1 MTGPLDGLVV
11 ADFSRVLAG
20 PFATMVLADLGA
32 TVVKVEQPGL
42 GDETRHWG
50 PPWTDAG
57 DSSYYECVNRT
68 KRSIALDLSAPEDLA
83 IAKRLVRR
91 ADVLVQNF
99 RPGVMARFGLDV
111 DSVSAD
117 NRRLVYCSISGFG
130 DSNGAELPGYDFIVQ
145 AVGGL
150 MSITGE
156 EEGVPQKVGVAL
168 VDVLTGK
175 DAVIGILAALADRHR
190 TGEGQHLRVDLL
202 SSLLGALVNQAA
214 ATLTT
219 GNAPTRLGNR
229 HPSIAP
235 YQTVRCRGGTLAL
248 ACGNDRQFARLA
260 RAVDRPDL
268 ETDNRF
274 ITNAARVANL
284 PALITEL
291 ELALSRDSPSAWAK
305 KFNAAG
311 LAAGVVGDIASAID
325 LADSL
330 NLTPVIPLPGGHTPQ
345 IRHPVRYSRTQLV
358 LPTSPPALDAD
369 RDLIKA
375 WLVADGTDMLPS
387 PGQHPIPKI
396 QRKRVT

>member
-1 MTGPLDGLVV
+1 MRGPLDGLVV

-20 PFATMVLADLGA
+20 PFATMALADLGA

-68 KRSIALDLSAPEDLA
+68 KRSIALDLSAPDDLA
-83 IAKRLVRR
+83 MAKRLVRR

-111 DSVSAD
+111 ESVSAD
-117 NRRLVYCSISGFG
+117 NPRLVYCSISGFG

-156 EEGVPQKVGVAL
+156 EDGVPQKVGVAV
-168 VDVLTGK
+168 VDVLTSK
-175 DAVIGILAALADRHR
+175 DAVIGILAALADRAR
-190 TGEGQHLRVDLL
+190 TGQGQHLRVDLL

-219 GNAPTRLGNR
+219 GNAPARMGNR

-260 RAVDRPDL
+260 RTVDRPDL
-268 ETDNRF
+268 EADDRF
-274 ITNAARVANL
+274 ATNAARVANL

-291 ELALSRDSPSAWAK
+291 ESALVKDSPSVWAE
-305 KFNAAG
+305 KFNRAG
-311 LAAGVVGDIASAID
+311 LAAGVVGDIASAIH

-330 NLTPVIPLPGGHTPQ
+330 NLMPVIPLPGGHTPQ
-345 IRHPVRYSRTQLV
+345 IRHPVRYSRTQV
-358 LPTSPPALDAD
+358 APPTSPPAMDAD
-369 RDLIKA
+369 GDLVRA
-375 WLVADGTDMLPS
+375 WLAADGTDRLPD
-387 PGQHPIPKI
+387 PGECPLPNTHE
-396 QRKRVT
+396 KRAT

>member
-1 MTGPLDGLVV
+1 MRGPLDGLVV

-20 PFATMVLADLGA
+20 PFATMALADFGA

-68 KRSIALDLSAPEDLA
+68 KRSIALDLSAPDELA
-83 IAKRLVRR
+83 MAKRLVRR

-99 RPGVMARFGLDV
+99 RPGVMDRFGLDV
-111 DSVSAD
+111 ESVSAD
-117 NRRLVYCSISGFG
+117 NPRLVYCSISGFG
-130 DSNGAELPGYDFIVQ
+130 DSDGAELPGYDFIVQ

-156 EEGVPQKVGVAL
+156 EDGVPQKVGVAL

-175 DAVIGILAALADRHR
+175 DAVIGILAALADRDR
-190 TGEGQHLRVDLL
+190 TGQGQHLRVDLL

-219 GNAPTRLGNR
+219 GNAPARMGNR

-235 YQTVRCRGGTLAL
+235 YQTVRCKGGTLAL

-260 RAVDRPDL
+260 RTVDRPDL
-268 ETDNRF
+268 EADDRF
-274 ITNAARVANL
+274 ATNAARVANL

-291 ELALSRDSPSAWAK
+291 ELALVKDSPSVWAE
-305 KFNAAG
+305 KFNRAG
-311 LAAGVVGDIASAID
+311 LAAGVVGDIASAIH

-330 NLTPVIPLPGGHTPQ
+330 NLMPVIPLPGGHTPQ

-358 LPTSPPALDAD
+358 PPTSPPALDAD
-369 RDLIKA
+369 GDLVRA
-375 WLVADGTDMLPS
+375 WLAAGDTDRLPD
-387 PGQHPIPKI
+387 PGERPLPITHE
-396 QRKRVT
+396 KRAT

>member
-1 MTGPLDGLVV
+1 MTGPLDGLLV

-20 PFATMVLADLGA
+20 PFATMALADLGA
-32 TVVKVEQPGL
+32 TVVKVEQPGV
-42 GDETRHWG
+42 GDETRQWG
-50 PPWTDAG
+50 PPWTHAG
-57 DSSYYECVNRT
+57 ESSYYECVNRT
-68 KRSIALDLSAPEDLA
+68 KRSIALDLDAPDHLA
-83 IAKRLVRR
+83 LAKQLVGR

-99 RPGVMARFGLDV
+99 RPGVMAGFGLDFE
-111 DSVSAD
+111 SVSAS
-117 NRRLVYCSISGFG
+117 NSRLVYCSISGFG
-130 DSNGAELPGYDFIVQ
+130 ESNGAEMPGYDFIIQ

-156 EEGVPQKVGVAL
+156 SDGAPQKVGVAL

-175 DAVIGILAALADRHR
+175 DAVIGILASLADRHR
-190 TGEGQHLRVDLL
+190 TGHGQHVRVDLL

-219 GNAPTRLGNR
+219 GKSPTRMGNR

-268 ETDNRF
+268 ASDDRF
-274 ITNAARVANL
+274 ATNAARIANL

-291 ELALSRDSPSAWAK
+291 ELALAMDSPLFWVE
-305 KFNAAG
+305 KFNRAG
-311 LAAGVVGDIASAID
+311 LAAGLVGDIASAID

-330 NLTPVIPLPGGHTPQ
+330 NLMPVIHLPGGHPPQ
-345 IRHPVRYSRTQLV
+345 IRHPVRYSRTHLV
-358 LPTSPPALDAD
+358 PPTPPPALDAD
-369 RDLIKA
+369 RDLIRA
-375 WLVADGTDMLPS
+375 WLASDGTETLPDAGRQ
-387 PGQHPIPKI
+387 PFLDTQQKEA
-396 QRKRVT
+396 T

>member
-20 PFATMVLADLGA
+20 PFATMALADLGA

-68 KRSIALDLSAPEDLA
+68 KRSIALDLSAPDDLA
-83 IAKRLVRR
+83 MAKRLVRR

-111 DSVSAD
+111 ESVSAD
-117 NRRLVYCSISGFG
+117 NPRLVYCSISGFG

-156 EEGVPQKVGVAL
+156 EDGVPQKVGVAL
-168 VDVLTGK
+168 VDVLAGK
-175 DAVIGILAALADRHR
+175 DAVIGILTALADRDR
-190 TGEGQHLRVDLL
+190 TGQGQHLRVDLL

-219 GNAPTRLGNR
+219 GNAPARMGNR

-235 YQTVRCRGGTLAL
+235 YQTVRCKGGTLAL

-260 RAVDRPDL
+260 RTVDRPDL
-268 ETDNRF
+268 EADDRF
-274 ITNAARVANL
+274 ATNAARVANL

-291 ELALSRDSPSAWAK
+291 ESALVNDSPSVWAE
-305 KFNAAG
+305 KFNCAG
-311 LAAGVVGDIASAID
+311 LAAGVVGDIASAIH

-330 NLTPVIPLPGGHTPQ
+330 NLIPVIPLPGGHAPQ

-358 LPTSPPALDAD
+358 PPTSPPALDAD
-369 RDLIKA
+369 GDLVRA
-375 WLVADGTDMLPS
+375 WLAAGGTDSLPDS
-387 PGQHPIPKI
+387 GERPLPNTPEK
-396 QRKRVT
+396 KAT

>member
-1 MTGPLDGLVV
+1 MRGPLDGLVV

-20 PFATMVLADLGA
+20 PFATMALADLGA

-57 DSSYYECVNRT
+57 DSSYYACVNRT
-68 KRSIALDLSAPEDLA
+68 KRSIALDLSAPDDLA
-83 IAKRLVRR
+83 MAKRLVRR

-111 DSVSAD
+111 ESVSAD
-117 NRRLVYCSISGFG
+117 NPRLVYCSISGFG

-156 EEGVPQKVGVAL
+156 EDGVPQKVGVAL

-175 DAVIGILAALADRHR
+175 DAVIGILAALVDRDR
-190 TGEGQHLRVDLL
+190 TGQGQHLRVDLL

-219 GNAPTRLGNR
+219 GNAPARMGNR

-260 RAVDRPDL
+260 RTVDRPDL
-268 ETDNRF
+268 EADDRF
-274 ITNAARVANL
+274 ATNAARVANL

-291 ELALSRDSPSAWAK
+291 ELALVKDSPSVWAE
-305 KFNAAG
+305 KFNRAG
-311 LAAGVVGDIASAID
+311 LAAGVVGDIASAIH

-345 IRHPVRYSRTQLV
+345 IRHPVRYSRIQLA
-358 LPTSPPALDAD
+358 PPMSPPALDAD
-369 RDLIKA
+369 GDLVRA
-375 WLVADGTDMLPS
+375 WLAAGGTDRLPDS
-387 PGQHPIPKI
+387 GECPLPNTHE
-396 QRKRVT
+396 KRAT